1 VPPAISTIHFPF
13 ELKKDQLEAVKA
25 WVDKDCRGSVIFS
38 TGTGKTEIAFECA
51 RWAAKLSGQDRFTIL
66 FLVPR
71 IVLIEQNV
79 RRLRRYG
86 ISDDHIGIYYGE
98 RKDIREITI
107 STYQSAINNHNLIR
121 SAKMVILD
129 EVHLVS
135 ESAVAFDSIF
145 DIIVEDSRKAIL
157 GLTATIN

>member
-1 VPPAISTIHFPF
+1 M
-13 ELKKDQLEAVKA
+13 
-25 WVDKDCRGSVIFS
+25 
-38 TGTGKTEIAFECA
+38 
-51 RWAAKLSGQDRFTIL
+51 
-66 FLVPR
+66 
-71 IVLIEQNV
+71 LIEQNV

-157 GLTATIN
+157 RTHCDHK

>member
-1 VPPAISTIHFPF
+1 M
-13 ELKKDQLEAVKA
+13 EAVKA
-25 WVDKDCRGSVIFS
+25 WVDKGCRGSVIFS

-107 STYQSAINNHNLIR
+107 S
-121 SAKMVILD
+121 
-129 EVHLVS
+129 
-135 ESAVAFDSIF
+135 
-145 DIIVEDSRKAIL
+145 
-157 GLTATIN
+157 